1 MKADCEDPL
10 YHFKRGSRVK
20 RKPVLRIGTILLSAG
35 FVMSTIN
42 TAAGRLAMAEE
53 TPIVEK
59 EENSDIAPG
68 AFGGQNAAG
77 ASDQQENLGILD
89 SGELTED
96 QTEAADAQDISGG
109 IEIEG
114 EAEIM
119 LEEQT
124 EVVLPQKSVFVPAS
138 EFVPVLEREDT
149 LFLNPHD
156 GLYLLRFKNEE
167 EMVYTILF
175 NQGVKAEDLALYQ
188 FDSEKNQTVDSKP
201 VQGVMDLSE
210 DQKVLSLRAAASSDY
225 VLVISHEEKYKEL
238 GYTAKVVTAQPQ
250 ETEAAVSWEEVPG
263 AVVGAVEES
272 ETEMVSVPVTEAE
285 TATETEA
292 ITESESESATESIT
306 EAETEIATEAIT
318 ETETESEIAT
328 ESITEAETEIATETE
343 SITETESES
352 ETEAIAETETESEP
366 VTEVETETEATTET
380 ESESESATEA
390 ITETETESEPVTEVE
405 TETEV
410 TTETESESESATE
423 AITETESETETE
435 VTTEAET
442 ETETEQEEL
451 LLASVRLE
459 LDPELETVPAV
470 FSEYLKDVPVYSV
483 TLVYSDGS
491 EKLLDQEDERYELS
505 VEYED
510 TGDADEMVRRTY
522 HAVLKED
529 STGKVFEDT
538 QYIDFGKREPVEIK
552 TEEMTTVIL
561 EGRKKWIMVRSVPSV
576 TGRYAM
582 NSDKSIEEIYYA
594 ADGGEV
600 VCAEDILK
608 LQQGISYQFLIKLS

>member
-1 MKADCEDPL
+1 MDTGHEADCEDPL
-10 YHFKRGSRVK
+10 YHFKRGNRVK

-42 TAAGRLAMAEE
+42 TATGRLVMAEE

-68 AFGGQNAAG
+68 AFEGQDAAG
-77 ASDQQENLGILD
+77 ASNQQEDLGILD

-167 EMVYTILF
+167 EMEYTILF

-201 VQGVMDLSE
+201 VQGVMGLSE
-210 DQKVLSLRAAASSDY
+210 DNKVLSLKAAASSDY
-225 VLVISHEEKYKEL
+225 VLVISHEENYKEL
-238 GYTAKVVTAQPQ
+238 GYTAKVVAAQRQ
-250 ETEAAVSWEEVPG
+250 ETETGVSWEKVPG
-263 AVVGAVEES
+263 AVVEPEP
-272 ETEMVSVPVTEAE
+272 E
-285 TATETEA
+285 TETEG
-292 ITESESESATESIT
+292 II
-306 EAETEIATEAIT
+306 EAETETEPVTEIESETKGIT
-318 ETETESEIAT
+318 ETETESE
-328 ESITEAETEIATETE
+328 TEA
-343 SITETESES
+343 ITETESES
-352 ETEAIAETETESEP
+352 ATEVTTETENES
-366 VTEVETETEATTET
+366 ETETEATTE
-380 ESESESATEA
+380 
-390 ITETETESEPVTEVE
+390 TETETESEPVTEVE
-405 TETEV
+405 SETEV

-423 AITETESETETE
+423 AITETESE
-435 VTTEAET
+435 
-442 ETETEQEEL
+442 QEEL

-459 LDPELETVPAV
+459 LDPELETVPAL
-470 FSEYLKDVPVYSV
+470 FSEYLKDIPVYSV

-491 EKLLDQEDERYELS
+491 EKLLDQKDERYELS

-522 HAVLKED
+522 HAVLKEY
-529 STGKVFEDT
+529 STRNVFEDT

-561 EGRKKWIMVRSVPSV
+561 EGKKKWIMVQSVPSV

>member
-42 TAAGRLAMAEE
+42 TATGRLVMAEE

-59 EENSDIAPG
+59 EENSDIAQG
-68 AFGGQNAAG
+68 AFGGQNTAG
-77 ASDQQENLGILD
+77 ASDQQEDLGILD

-272 ETEMVSVPVTEAE
+272 ETEMVSVPVTEVE
-285 TATETEA
+285 TATEA
-292 ITESESESATESIT
+292 ITEVETES
-306 EAETEIATEAIT
+306 ATEAIT
-318 ETETESEIAT
+318 ETESEGETKTEVT
-328 ESITEAETEIATETE
+328 
-343 SITETESES
+343 TETESES
-352 ETEAIAETETESEP
+352 ETETEAITEAETETESEPVTEAESETEATTETESERESETEVVTEAETETESEP
-366 VTEVETETEATTET
+366 VTEVETETEAITET
-380 ESESESATEA
+380 ES
-390 ITETETESEPVTEVE
+390 
-405 TETEV
+405 
-410 TTETESESESATE
+410 
-423 AITETESETETE
+423 ESETETE

-442 ETETEQEEL
+442 ETETESEQEEL

-529 STGKVFEDT
+529 STGNVFEDT